1 MINTKLRHS
10 RFTLGVSGVT
20 AAVVVLLLCVK
31 NPVQKD
37 NGSNGMALTLEDKTA
52 TVATFSGKPIAAFL
66 TMRDSA
72 LYGDLA
78 WHVGSG
84 NPPKSS
90 ILPGKK
96 IKDAQVQLLWDIM
109 PVKKDSLGNY
119 YDSVYVSR
127 GGEIYRSNGVR
138 VNVTNVAPV
147 IDSVKISK
155 RVYYAQ
161 DTIRDTIKPYDTLP
175 STAIRVFAHDLNFD
189 PLKTSWPIHDA
200 HLTFVENGF
209 TASYTVPRA
218 NYMDTINFSVT
229 DGRGGDRGRVLYLA
243 STGYRNRSPVID
255 SIRVKDSVFAGS
267 AQTYIFASS
276 SIDSVTFRVF
286 ARDSDLTDNI
296 SVQWI
301 HKNTKQTALKPKAA
315 EMTMVWACT
324 SAVCKDSV
332 KQGTF
337 KIIDTV
343 TVIVR
348 DNDSASATKSIVV
361 IKGYLG
367 SNKPPIIDSMR
378 IGDTLAKGA
387 WTLLRCQAT
396 CRDSIGLRMFGHDPD
411 SADTIHWTV
420 RAMDSTRLKNVSDT
434 AALYLCKDTIYR
446 DTITFLLSDKHL
458 GTALRQVVIDVNN
471 RYPILDSVRCADT
484 LFKTAD
490 SLYVKTASVNDS
502 LAIRVYCHDPD
513 AGDSA
518 AVRWSFSGVAN
529 DTARFKNISGNQA
542 VYVCKDSLFRDTCG
556 VLIIDKRK
564 AITRKRLSIAIINRY
579 PVIDSVQCG
588 DSLFKSSSALYTRAA
603 AAMDSLPIAVFAH
616 DPDSADAL
624 KDTLYSSS
632 KVVPLRSAAPMQYR
646 YVSKDST
653 YTDTLTILVKDR
665 MLKGAVKKVKLSV
678 TKK

>member
-1 MINTKLRHS
+1 
-10 RFTLGVSGVT
+10 
-20 AAVVVLLLCVK
+20 
-31 NPVQKD
+31 
-37 NGSNGMALTLEDKTA
+37 
-52 TVATFSGKPIAAFL
+52 
-66 TMRDSA
+66 
-72 LYGDLA
+72 
-78 WHVGSG
+78 
-84 NPPKSS
+84 
-90 ILPGKK
+90 
-96 IKDAQVQLLWDIM
+96 
-109 PVKKDSLGNY
+109 
-119 YDSVYVSR
+119 
-127 GGEIYRSNGVR
+127 
-138 VNVTNVAPV
+138 
-147 IDSVKISK
+147 
-155 RVYYAQ
+155 
-161 DTIRDTIKPYDTLP
+161 
-175 STAIRVFAHDLNFD
+175 
-189 PLKTSWPIHDA
+189 
-200 HLTFVENGF
+200 
-209 TASYTVPRA
+209 
-218 NYMDTINFSVT
+218 
-229 DGRGGDRGRVLYLA
+229 
-243 STGYRNRSPVID
+243 
-255 SIRVKDSVFAGS
+255 
-267 AQTYIFASS
+267 
-276 SIDSVTFRVF
+276 
-286 ARDSDLTDNI
+286 
-296 SVQWI
+296 
-301 HKNTKQTALKPKAA
+301 
-315 EMTMVWACT
+315 MTMVWACT

-542 VYVCKDSLFRDTCG
+542 VYVCKDSLFRDT
-556 VLIIDKRK
+556 
-564 AITRKRLSIAIINRY
+564 
-579 PVIDSVQCG
+579 
-588 DSLFKSSSALYTRAA
+588 
-603 AAMDSLPIAVFAH
+603 
-616 DPDSADAL
+616 
-624 KDTLYSSS
+624 
-632 KVVPLRSAAPMQYR
+632 
-646 YVSKDST
+646 
-653 YTDTLTILVKDR
+653 
-665 MLKGAVKKVKLSV
+665 
-678 TKK
+678 